1 MTRANVRSP
10 HRASVGLV
18 PRARGSRA
26 VMAGK
31 SGRPTLYTPEVADTI
46 LEQVA
51 AGRPLV
57 KICRAS
63 KMPAYRTVREWI
75 ADDREGFRARYAAAK
90 EDQAD
95 YLADELLMIA
105 DAAVKC
111 KTPEQIAAAR
121 LRVDVRKFSAAK
133 LKPRVYGD
141 SNHVKV
147 SAPDGGPVQMEAVV
161 NVEAGEAYLRMLNGR
176 PAA

>member
-1 MTRANVRSP
+1 MT
-10 HRASVGLV
+10 GK
-18 PRARGSRA
+18 RG
-26 VMAGK
+26 K
-31 SGRPTLYTPEVADTI
+31 PTIYTPEVADTI
-46 LEQVA
+46 LEQIA

-57 KICRAS
+57 KICRAAG
-63 KMPAYRTVREWI
+63 MPAYRTVREWI